1 MDEIQDFETLS
12 LLRQFSRFL
21 SESGKDER
29 AQDMAYVMLT
39 AALRIEQLRH
49 QANDLRRKWAKA
61 ELEAST
67 NHGRAIVAERK
78 AQKLIEQMP

>member
-12 LLRQFSRFL
+12 LLKQFSRFL

-29 AQDMAYVMLT
+29 AHDMAYVMLT

-49 QANDLRRKWAKA
+49 QTADLRRKWAKA

-67 NHGRAIVAERK
+67 QQGRAVVAERK
-78 AQKLIEQMP
+78 LQRLIDQMP